1 MNIKKLH
8 EGIGYD
14 GNRFHVRFFSNE
26 GSDIIDIAEPH
37 ITQSSF
43 DNKTY
48 YFGYEFKPEV
58 SSTVRG
64 KFFRWI
70 KGLDKNSKPDEF
82 TLENLVAMPIDELN
96 RSEKFSQFSCVLYP
110 RSNRSELT
118 HMIQR
123 CVLNCIP
130 RTKIKSFELVKNIPA
145 NVNFDWELF
154 DEHYKGEVG
163 DTRYQQISNY
173 VNNDLLPKI
182 HSLDYFSIAEN
193 IKYKYRNYI
202 MNFLTVPEETQDA
215 FKALTNSDKV
225 LIIDDI
231 NTSGATLREMIRV
244 VKTLAPETTI
254 YIFTLI
260 DRGEKVD
267 NV

>member
-1 MNIKKLH
+1 
-8 EGIGYD
+8 
-14 GNRFHVRFFSNE
+14 
-26 GSDIIDIAEPH
+26 
-37 ITQSSF
+37 
-43 DNKTY
+43 
-48 YFGYEFKPEV
+48 
-58 SSTVRG
+58 
-64 KFFRWI
+64 
-70 KGLDKNSKPDEF
+70 
-82 TLENLVAMPIDELN
+82 
-96 RSEKFSQFSCVLYP
+96 
-110 RSNRSELT
+110 
-118 HMIQR
+118 MIQR

-154 DEHYKGEVG
+154 DEHYDGEVG
-163 DTRYQQISNY
+163 DTRYQQISKY

-193 IKYKYRNYI
+193 VKYKYRNYI

-260 DRGEKVD
+260 GRGEKVD